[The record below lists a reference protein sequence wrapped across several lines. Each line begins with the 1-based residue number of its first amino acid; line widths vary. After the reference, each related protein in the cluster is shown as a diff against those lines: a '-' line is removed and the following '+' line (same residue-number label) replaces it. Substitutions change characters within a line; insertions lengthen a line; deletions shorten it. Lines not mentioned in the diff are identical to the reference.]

1 MIQSHISSLIK
12 SRTERRKEIRR
23 TFVATAK
30 KDLKT
35 VVDLVNKFSSEEK
48 EFLDHPIS
56 MKKLEND
63 IESE

>member
-35 VVDLVNKFSSEEK
+35 IVDIVNKFSSEEK
-48 EFLDHPIS
+48 DHPIS